1 MAASKSIGNLYASLG
16 LSTGPFTKSV
26 EDAKKGFKDLSDSA
40 ASSGTGMGTLQGG
53 ITTLAGGFT
62 SLVPAIAGVTAVLG
76 GSAAFAESV
85 SAFLDL
91 SAGVK
96 QLETRFGMSA
106 EAASQMST
114 QLKLVGISIDDYT
127 SMAFK
132 LDKQIKSNEAGLN
145 AMGVA
150 TRDSNG
156 ALLDQKTLL
165 SNAADTMMQYE
176 AGTNRNEV
184 AMQLFGRSA
193 GDAMSL
199 LKLNESTQQRAAE
212 LTSAYGLALDD
223 VALKSAKD
231 YKLAMNEVKMAGESV
246 ASHLGEAMVPALT
259 TLAETF
265 TDVAVNVVPI
275 LNDGFELAGT
285 VFSRVADIFKYGV
298 DAVGQI
304 FNSLTGIVSSAF
316 GTDMPNDFLTWST
329 AMKVAGTAVTVIV
342 SGMKV
347 AIDTLVFAVQSAG
360 IGISV
365 LSSAA
370 GAAISGDWDKV
381 SAIVRKGFSDVQ
393 AFQSTY
399 SAKMAA
405 NATSVEASLTK
416 IWMSNDKVSESNKN
430 HGKTLDDLSGKQ
442 KAATAATDDGTAAY
456 NKQVDAQWSLIDANR
471 AADVA
476 LGKLAVSTLSISQAD
491 QNLTDATN
499 TLRGVRAEA
508 HELVTMEIQS
518 GTEYRD
524 VQEREKIATQN
535 FTVAR
540 EAANKVHGEAIRIS
554 KEYQDM
560 MRQSLAVSGQV
571 TGAELSVRDATIAEN
586 SARDTATIAIQRY
599 GAESLQAKFAMD
611 AWKLSSEQLKVAHEA
626 LKIATTN
633 ISNAVTDLQAVY
645 VAFGGT
651 ANQNVAKVATAVQG
665 MNGDLRTTINVGI
678 AVGDAI
684 GGAFGGALSKI
695 LTVVQ
700 AINSVSSAFNNVS
713 SLAHSAGQAL
723 GLISD
728 VSAASTV
735 ASGAGLAGLAGSV
748 GSALGIGGGAAA
760 AGAEGWG
767 AATAAGTAGVSSVLA
782 AIGSVALPLA
792 LAGGVIYGISSLL
805 GGGHSDE
812 LIANLDRRTQNE
824 YKKIVEMA
832 NAGNSE
838 ALAVLQATGGTYS
851 GWRNATG
858 SSLSGIVPDSVV
870 GSGNIADTD
879 WTGNMGL
886 KLVNYIASHDT
897 VASAMSGQATGPE
910 LSGFNGFALGGYHA
924 GGLRLVGERGPE
936 LEVTGPSRIYSNS
949 DTTAMLDNSKV
960 VDALLEVK
968 ELLYALLEAT
978 GDKKLVT
985 DKIYTILQGVTYGG
999 TKVRTVAA

>member
-1 MAASKSIGNLYASLG
+1 MATEQEVKLNILANNQASAVFEQLIGQM
-16 LSTGPFTKSV
+16 
-26 EDAKKGFKDLSDSA
+26 
-40 ASSGTGMGTLQGG
+40 SGLQGG
-53 ITTLAGGFT
+53 VGQVTGAFAGLA
-62 SLVPAIAGVTAVLG
+62 PAIAGVTAVLG
-76 GSAAFAESV
+76 GGAAFAGSI

-91 SAGVK
+91 ASGVK

-114 QLKLVGISIDDYT
+114 QLKLVGISTDDYT

-132 LDKQIKSNEAGLN
+132 LDKQVKSNEAGLN

-156 ALLDQKTLL
+156 HLLNQKTLME
-165 SNAADTMMQYE
+165 NATTSMMSYA
-176 AGTNRNEV
+176 AGTDRNEA
-184 AMQLFGRSA
+184 AMRLFGKS
-193 GDAMSL
+193 GNEAMSL
-199 LKLNESTQQRAAE
+199 LKLNEATLQRAAD
-212 LTSAYGLALDD
+212 LTDAYGLTLSD
-223 VALKSAKD
+223 VSLAKAKD
-231 YKLAMNEVKMAGESV
+231 YKMAMNEVKLAGESV

-259 TLAETF
+259 TLATTF
-265 TDVAVNVVPI
+265 TDIAMYAVPVIN
-275 LNDGFELAGT
+275 NGFELVGT
-285 VFSRVADIFKYGV
+285 VFTGVTDIFKYGV
-298 DAVGQI
+298 DAVHQI
-304 FNSLTGIVSSAF
+304 FNSLSGIVSSAF

-381 SAIVRKGFSDVQ
+381 SSIVQKGFSDVQ

-442 KAATAATDDGTAAY
+442 KAATGATDDGTAAY
-456 NKQVDAQWSLIDANR
+456 NQQVDAQWRMIDAYNSIFPLLNKVQAGTLTVSQAEDNLAIAKSNLIAVGNEEYALYEKGIPKVQ
-471 AADVA
+471 AADEMTKKITESK
-476 LGKLAVSTLSISQAD
+476 KLYSQALSD
-491 QNLTDATN
+491 N
-499 TLRGVRAEA
+499 
-508 HELVTMEIQS
+508 
-518 GTEYRD
+518 
-524 VQEREKIATQN
+524 
-535 FTVAR
+535 
-540 EAANKVHGEAIRIS
+540 NKVHAEAI
-554 KEYQDM
+554 KLNDDLQK
-560 MRQSLAVSGQV
+560 AVAASILQNGQLV
-571 TGAELSVRDATIAEN
+571 PGILSVKDAQAAEN
-586 SARDTATIAIQRY
+586 TALANWQQLAADR
-599 GAESLQAKFAMD
+599 APLDQQKAAQD
-611 AWKLSSEQLKVAHEA
+611 AYKLSVDQTTAAHNNLKVA
-626 LKIATTN
+626 TTN
-633 ISNAVTDLQAVY
+633 VSTAVTDVQAAY
-645 VAFGGT
+645 VAWGGT
-651 ANQNVAKVATAVQG
+651 ANPAVTALATDIGKMNGSLGSTLTVLGDVAKAF
-665 MNGDLRTTINVGI
+665 
-678 AVGDAI
+678 
-684 GGAFGGALSKI
+684 GGAFGDTVSKI
-695 LTVVQ
+695 ISVLN
-700 AINSVSSAFNNVS
+700 ALNSVNNALGSASN
-713 SLAHSAGQAL
+713 LANTAGKAL
-723 GLISD
+723 GLINGSG
-728 VSAASTV
+728 SSSGGGGSSSGGGGGLIETLSTV
-735 ASGAGLAGLAGSV
+735 A
-748 GSALGIGGGAAA
+748 AAA
-760 AGAEGWG
+760 PE
-767 AATAAGTAGVSSVLA
+767 
-782 AIGSVALPLA
+782 VALPLA
-792 LAGGVIYGISSLL
+792 LAAATVFEFNAISSLF

-812 LIANLDRRTQNE
+812 LNANLDRRTQNE
-824 YKKIVEMA
+824 YNKIVEMG

-879 WTGNMGL
+879 WTGDMGL

-949 DTTAMLDNSKV
+949 DTTAMLDNSKIVTALQDLKEILWTLINLEGDQKV
-960 VDALLEVK
+960 V
-968 ELLYALLEAT
+968 
-978 GDKKLVT
+978 GDKMYNILDRVT
-985 DKIYTILQGVTYGG
+985 QGG
-999 TKVRTVAA
+999 TRLRMYAA

>member
-1 MAASKSIGNLYASLG
+1 MATEQEVKLNILANNQASAVFEQLIGQM
-16 LSTGPFTKSV
+16 
-26 EDAKKGFKDLSDSA
+26 
-40 ASSGTGMGTLQGG
+40 SGLQGG
-53 ITTLAGGFT
+53 VGQVTGAFAGLA
-62 SLVPAIAGVTAVLG
+62 PAIAGVTAVLG
-76 GSAAFAESV
+76 GGAAFAGSI

-91 SAGVK
+91 ASGVK

-114 QLKLVGISIDDYT
+114 QLKLVGISTDDYT

-132 LDKQIKSNEAGLN
+132 LDKQVKSNEAGLN

-156 ALLDQKTLL
+156 HLLNQKTLME
-165 SNAADTMMQYE
+165 NATTSMMSYA
-176 AGTNRNEV
+176 AGTDRNEA
-184 AMQLFGRSA
+184 AMRLFGKS
-193 GDAMSL
+193 GNEAMSL
-199 LKLNESTQQRAAE
+199 LKLNEATLQRAAD
-212 LTSAYGLALDD
+212 LTDAYGLTLSD
-223 VALKSAKD
+223 VSLAKAKD
-231 YKLAMNEVKMAGESV
+231 YKMAMNEVKLAGESV

-259 TLAETF
+259 TLATTF
-265 TDVAVNVVPI
+265 TDIAMYAVPVIN
-275 LNDGFELAGT
+275 NGFELVGT
-285 VFSRVADIFKYGV
+285 VFTGVTDIFKYGV
-298 DAVGQI
+298 DAVHQI
-304 FNSLTGIVSSAF
+304 FNSLSGIVSSAF

-381 SAIVRKGFSDVQ
+381 SSIVQKGFSDVQ

-442 KAATAATDDGTAAY
+442 KAATGATDDGTAAY
-456 NKQVDAQWSLIDANR
+456 NQQVDAQWRMIDAYNSIFPLLNKVQAGTLTVSQAEDNLAIAKSNLIAVGNEEYALYEKGIPKVQ
-471 AADVA
+471 AADEMTKKITESK
-476 LGKLAVSTLSISQAD
+476 KLYSQALSD
-491 QNLTDATN
+491 N
-499 TLRGVRAEA
+499 
-508 HELVTMEIQS
+508 
-518 GTEYRD
+518 
-524 VQEREKIATQN
+524 
-535 FTVAR
+535 
-540 EAANKVHGEAIRIS
+540 NKVHAEAI
-554 KEYQDM
+554 KLNDDLQK
-560 MRQSLAVSGQV
+560 AVAASILQNGQLV
-571 TGAELSVRDATIAEN
+571 PGILSVKDAQAAEN
-586 SARDTATIAIQRY
+586 TALANWQQLAADR
-599 GAESLQAKFAMD
+599 APLDQQKAAQD
-611 AWKLSSEQLKVAHEA
+611 AYKLSVDQTTAAHNNLKVA
-626 LKIATTN
+626 TTN
-633 ISNAVTDLQAVY
+633 VSTAVTDVQAAY
-645 VAFGGT
+645 VAWGGT
-651 ANQNVAKVATAVQG
+651 ANPAVTALATDIGKMNGSLGSTLTVLGDVAKAF
-665 MNGDLRTTINVGI
+665 
-678 AVGDAI
+678 
-684 GGAFGGALSKI
+684 GGAFGDTVSKI
-695 LTVVQ
+695 ISVLN
-700 AINSVSSAFNNVS
+700 ALNSVNNALDSMS
-713 SLAHSAGQAL
+713 SLANTVGKAL
-723 GLISD
+723 GLISGSGSSSGG
-728 VSAASTV
+728 VGGLVGTIGSAV
-735 ASGAGLAGLAGSV
+735 GAIGSVGSAV
-748 GSALGIGGGAAA
+748 GSALGIGGGGAA

-767 AATAAGTAGVSSVLA
+767 AATAAGTAGEGGILS

-792 LAGGVIYGISSLL
+792 LAGGVIYGISTLL
-805 GGGHSDE
+805 GDGHSDE
-812 LIANLDRRTQNE
+812 LIGNLDRRTQNE
-824 YKKIVEMA
+824 YNKIVEMA
-832 NAGNSE
+832 NSGNSE

-879 WTGNMGL
+879 WTGDTGL

-949 DTTAMLDNSKV
+949 DTTAMLDNSKIVTALQDLKEILWTLINLEGDQKV
-960 VDALLEVK
+960 V
-968 ELLYALLEAT
+968 
-978 GDKKLVT
+978 GDKMYNILDRVT
-985 DKIYTILQGVTYGG
+985 QGG
-999 TKVRTVAA
+999 TRLRMYAA